1 MAPSG
6 PSLHIQTKEKSRVWP
21 FSVEQGPLQSLVKRT
36 AAVFREKEKCLLCP
50 PGSAVGRCA
59 PRCSHWQFGWLFCTQ
74 APGLPRPPRRGWAGH
89 SGGLQPRAR
98 DERAS
103 VHSPQS
109 SGSDGVPQRVGRTR
123 PPCTP
128 PAFILPV
135 PPQAPYLPSILS
147 PTPLS
152 GWRKGPQCLLSPC
165 PAQGALNTP
174 LPPPGLNL
182 HQSPTSRPF

>member
-89 SGGLQPRAR
+89 SGASSPGLGTSEHQCIVLSQVVPMGSLRGWAEPALPAHPQP
-98 DERAS
+98 S
-103 VHSPQS
+103 YSLCPH
-109 SGSDGVPQRVGRTR
+109 R
-123 PPCTP
+123 PPTCLPSSPPLPSLGGGRGLSAYLVPAQLREPLTP
-128 PAFILPV
+128 P
-135 PPQAPYLPSILS
+135 S
-147 PTPLS
+147 PH
-152 GWRKGPQCLLSPC
+152 
-165 PAQGALNTP
+165 QG
-174 LPPPGLNL
+174 
-182 HQSPTSRPF
+182 